1 MYDLSELAKAYNI
14 PLKPM
19 AVITVM
25 SKVKEYLEPKKGII
39 FTSQSSFCESLEEA
53 MDELCQI

>member
-1 MYDLSELAKAYNI
+1 MYDLSDLAKAYNI
-14 PLKPM
+14 PLKPT
-19 AVITVM
+19 ALITVM

-39 FTSQSSFCESLEEA
+39 LPSQSSFCESLEEA